1 MKWVGYFFVAVI
13 VAIAGLFTWYL
24 IVLARPVT
32 LSAPLT
38 VTVPEDS
45 GTEGTVTAL
54 YDAGVIQSR
63 YAFVLHLL
71 LTGQRHKLQAGEYVF
86 SGQLSIPT
94 VLEIIT
100 KQRSLQG
107 EVQMTLVEGWTN
119 QDIAAELAD
128 HLSFTAED
136 FLVAANSPLP
146 QDFIFLD
153 EQPVLTTTEGFL
165 FPDTYRFFVDVTPRD
180 VVRLMTQNFDQR
192 FTPQMRT
199 DLAAQNR
206 SLYDAVIL
214 ASIVEKEAR
223 HPEDQKI
230 VADIFWRRIDVG
242 KRLESDATI
251 NYITKKNDTTPSLLD
266 LDVES
271 AYNTYRNAGLPPT
284 PICNPG
290 LTALE
295 AVVYPTANN
304 YWYFLTTPEGEM
316 KYSETYDQHLQY
328 KNQYY
333 P

>member
-13 VAIAGLFTWYL
+13 VAIAALFTWYL

-32 LSAPLT
+32 LTAPLT

-45 GTEGTVTAL
+45 GTEGTVAAL

-71 LTGQRHKLQAGEYVF
+71 LTGQRHELQAGEYVF

-119 QDIAAELAD
+119 QDMANELAD

-136 FLVAANSPLP
+136 FLAAAKNPLP
-146 QDFIFLD
+146 QDFSFLS
-153 EQPVLTTTEGFL
+153 EQPVPTTTEGFL
-165 FPDTYRFFVDVTPRD
+165 FPDTYRFFVDASPRD
-180 VVRLMTQNFDQR
+180 VVTLMLQNFDQR